1 MEKRDMYNIGLIFAI
16 GVFAYII
23 FRRMIYQEG
32 FDVSGNVT
40 PPPAS
45 TTPSTSSS
53 SSSSTNGMAGNSS
66 VYLSQIQS
74 QNVKF
79 NDSFNI
85 TNYRKQ
91 YEDIILSM
99 DDLVNNLMLQT
110 ALTVDQTNP
119 QQSLIQLGQ
128 LNNAKTG
135 LNSVMKFID
144 SK

>member
-1 MEKRDMYNIGLIFAI
+1 
-16 GVFAYII
+16 
-23 FRRMIYQEG
+23 
-32 FDVSGNVT
+32 
-40 PPPAS
+40 
-45 TTPSTSSS
+45 
-53 SSSSTNGMAGNSS
+53 MAGNSS

-91 YEDIILSM
+91 YEDIIMSM

>member
-40 PPPAS
+40 PSPA
-45 TTPSTSSS
+45 PSTSPT
-53 SSSSTNGMAGNSS
+53 SSSTNGMAGNSS

-110 ALTVDQTNP
+110 ALTIDQTNP

>member
-32 FDVSGNVT
+32 FDVSGNTT

-45 TTPSTSSS
+45 TTPST
-53 SSSSTNGMAGNSS
+53 SSTNGMAGNSS

-110 ALTVDQTNP
+110 ALTIDQTSP

>member
-1 MEKRDMYNIGLIFAI
+1 MYNIGLIFAI

-45 TTPSTSSS
+45 TTPSTSSA
-53 SSSSTNGMAGNSS
+53 SSTNGMAGNSS

-128 LNNAKTG
+128 LNNAKAG